1 MIIVFNIYLQIIL
14 KSRGFHS
21 FFSETKSKLCYDT
34 YLNNIVYTLKP
45 TFSSSDLVTR
55 YRNKNNVLD
64 THQSPLYTSGLSWIR
79 HLLNHIIQFQFPH
92 TVPHNMT
99 CN

>member
-1 MIIVFNIYLQIIL
+1 MFNINLQIIL

-21 FFSETKSKLCYDT
+21 FFFSETKSKLCYDT

-64 THQSPLYTSGLSWIR
+64 THQSPLYTIGLS
-79 HLLNHIIQFQFPH
+79 
-92 TVPHNMT
+92 
-99 CN
+99 

>member
-1 MIIVFNIYLQIIL
+1 MFNINLQIIL
-14 KSRGFHS
+14 KSRRFHSS

-64 THQSPLYTSGLSWIR
+64 THQSPLYTIGLS
-79 HLLNHIIQFQFPH
+79 
-92 TVPHNMT
+92 
-99 CN
+99 